1 MAVLQRGGLAHD
13 NTGREDGGWLAAVE
27 ADVLEQA
34 TLDEQTLV

>member
-13 NTGREDGGWLAAVE
+13 NTGREGGRLAAVE
-27 ADVLEQA
+27 AGVLEQA